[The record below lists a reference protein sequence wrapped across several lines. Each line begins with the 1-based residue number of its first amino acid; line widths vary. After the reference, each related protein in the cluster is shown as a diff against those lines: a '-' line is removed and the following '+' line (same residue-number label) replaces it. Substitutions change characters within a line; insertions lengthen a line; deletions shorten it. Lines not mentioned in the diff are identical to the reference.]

1 MHVHIALYCP
11 KINHSQTGK
20 KQQQLQNKIDSKNY
34 EISMLCERMISLKYF
49 KKLQLYK
56 SRGLPSR
63 KVPVLKDTKW
73 MKMGTVY
80 KESKN

>member
-11 KINHSQTGK
+11 KIYHSQTGK

-49 KKLQLYK
+49 KKLQLY
-56 SRGLPSR
+56 L
-63 KVPVLKDTKW
+63 
-73 MKMGTVY
+73 
-80 KESKN
+80 